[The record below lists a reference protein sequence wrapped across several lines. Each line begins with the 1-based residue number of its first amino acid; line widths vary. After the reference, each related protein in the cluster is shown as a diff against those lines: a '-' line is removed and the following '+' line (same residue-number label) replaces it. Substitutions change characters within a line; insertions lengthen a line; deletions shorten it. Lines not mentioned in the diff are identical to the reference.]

1 MILIFW
7 LMIFGI
13 LLTFIGTLLLI
24 FSLPASF
31 KIEPGTREVYIGFH
45 SGPLD
50 LFHDRVVKNPDYS
63 IISALIFLSI
73 GVIFQITSIWL
84 DIKPD
89 YLSLVNRTLNI
100 LGIAISFIGTIFM
113 LYGGMDTI
121 IKVVRAKDGQ
131 YSFTAPVSAAEGNSD
146 YEEAR
151 KKNIKEYEYIGR
163 RLLINKIGIWLL
175 FIGFMI
181 QFLVELS
188 DN

>member
-1 MILIFW
+1 MLIFW

-31 KIEPGTREVYIGFH
+31 LIEQDTSKLYIEFT

-50 LFHDRVVKNPDYS
+50 LFYDRVVKNPDHS
-63 IISALIFLSI
+63 IISALILLLI

-84 DIKPD
+84 DIKPN
-89 YLSLVNRTLNI
+89 YLLLVDRMLSI
-100 LGIAISFIGTIFM
+100 LGIAISFIGTVFMIF
-113 LYGGMDTI
+113 GGMDTI

-131 YSFTAPVSAAEGNSD
+131 YSFSAPIMAAEGNSD

-151 KKNIKEYEYIGR
+151 KKNIQEYEYIER
-163 RLLINKIGIWLL
+163 HLFINKIGIWLL

-181 QFLVELS
+181 QFLVALS